1 MPFCSQTE
9 ENCIEYRLR
18 MCIQCF
24 QNVLKNIRS
33 CWKEYRFHRSL
44 TLVSD
49 VIISRDSLVTNGE
62 EETTLVSEILFK
74 TRSSKRLCRG
84 AMSRELDHNR

>member
-1 MPFCSQTE
+1 MR
-9 ENCIEYRLR
+9 IE
-18 MCIQCF
+18 CF

-33 CWKEYRFHRSL
+33 CWKEYRFQRSL
-44 TLVSD
+44 PLVGD

-62 EETTLVSEILFK
+62 KETSLVTEILSK

-84 AMSRELDHNR
+84 AMSRELDHHR

>member
-1 MPFCSQTE
+1 MH
-9 ENCIEYRLR
+9 IER
-18 MCIQCF
+18 F

-44 TLVSD
+44 PLVGD

-62 EETTLVSEILFK
+62 KETSLVTEILSK

-84 AMSRELDHNR
+84 ARSRELDHHR